1 MYLHFCNSCSS
12 FSLNPPNQQTMHRP
26 LTLLL
31 TQSFSSRT
39 PPTLTLSLILT
50 LTLIV
55 LFSLPQA
62 SSHTS
67 QTCAPF
73 RDRQSTPTP
82 FRYIPIALL
91 LHPLPSIHLITPI

>member
-12 FSLNPPNQQTMHRP
+12 FSLLPPNQQTMHRP
-26 LTLLL
+26 LSSEIISLTSDPSLTSLSSRTSPTLTLLL

-39 PPTLTLSLILT
+39 SPPLTLSLILT

-67 QTCAPF
+67 QTSAPF
-73 RDRQSTPTP
+73 RDR
-82 FRYIPIALL
+82 
-91 LHPLPSIHLITPI
+91 